1 MCQIKIENRRNISKN
16 VANNNQLTTY
26 NKRSIL
32 FSIFFLHM
40 KVLLKVN
47 NRFDS
52 IKLIFG
58 LFEEESLSLL
68 FSYLP

>member
-32 FSIFFLHM
+32 FSIIFLHM